1 MNVLH
6 DTAQIVEPLF
16 DDPVKPQP
24 ASTPLSIGSRVSLI
38 YRGVPLPV
46 QVEAIERLGTMFVG
60 RIRGGEAGMPLVRF
74 RPRDVAS
81 FD

>member
-1 MNVLH
+1 
-6 DTAQIVEPLF
+6 
-16 DDPVKPQP
+16 
-24 ASTPLSIGSRVSLI
+24 
-38 YRGVPLPV
+38 V

-60 RIRGGEAGMPLVRF
+60 RIRGGEVGMPLVRF